1 MVCLATAHPAKF
13 PDTVAQAVGQPPEPP
28 ASLIELEG
36 KPSRCE
42 VMDCSVEAL
51 MAYIENHALKGP

>member
-13 PDTVAQAVGQPPEPP
+13 PDTVAQAVGRPPELPP
-28 ASLIELEG
+28 ALAEMEG
-36 KPSRCE
+36 KPRRCE

-51 MAYIENHALKGP
+51 MAYIDSHALKGS